1 MLTSAKPYPPLP
13 EKAPDFRHEF
23 PVTEEIYQKKDFS
36 APGHYGMIGY
46 GLYKTDMTK
55 VVVFKG
61 PHRGLAALIQPQ
73 MTEKALEKMDLVW
86 DWDLYLDD
94 IVYWSDYVLP
104 APHQFEESKLDLRQY
119 YPKYPCLVAGEP
131 VQKAP
136 GDCIGWGTI
145 AKRIGL
151 ALAPE
156 YWTTDGSSDPD
167 KVIEG
172 NMNDAALKAVGV
184 AENTEEFLT
193 EQNGIWI
200 DKKPYENYKT
210 IREIGYGRPNGRV
223 RLYIDEFVKVSHE
236 PLPKWAERWTSSEGE
251 YKYSLLITRAAWH
264 MHADPNF
271 INNEA
276 LNVVSEKNYIDCVW
290 ISPGAGKKLGLSEGD
305 SVVLETNPK
314 YMEELPRPVKAK
326 VHITNRIAR
335 NDCVLL
341 FHGIGHRSK
350 WLKHGRWGYRDGDLI
365 PQKNPE
371 VSKPHDPTGMGWVED
386 VYVKIKK
393 A

>member
-1 MLTSAKPYPPLP
+1 
-13 EKAPDFRHEF
+13 
-23 PVTEEIYQKKDFS
+23 
-36 APGHYGMIGY
+36 
-46 GLYKTDMTK
+46 
-55 VVVFKG
+55 
-61 PHRGLAALIQPQ
+61 
-73 MTEKALEKMDLVW
+73 MDLVW